1 LKQRVRV
8 LQDLPEMKLVGRR
21 VGPLVAG
28 QEAEFEPWEVKVL
41 ERHELVEPIQRFTTA
56 ELRKFILAEERA
68 PGLGPLPSN
77 FYAMVGQR
85 SASMRTSGQPDE
97 IEEFRAA
104 FEVLTEIRTH
114 KLLRAALSPANAEN
128 LLPEEQFFVNRLA
141 MALEDWGR
149 WLSELLE
156 KEVEIGETA

>member
-1 LKQRVRV
+1 
-8 LQDLPEMKLVGRR
+8 LPEMKLVGRR

-41 ERHELVEPIQRFTTA
+41 ERHKFVEPTQKLTTA
-56 ELRKFILAEERA
+56 ELRKFMLAEERA

-77 FYAMVGQR
+77 FYAMVAQR
-85 SASMRTSGQPDE
+85 AASVQTSCQPDE
-97 IEEFRAA
+97 VEEFRAA
-104 FEVLTEIRTH
+104 FEALAEIRTH

-128 LLPEEQFFVNRLA
+128 LLPEERFTVNRLA
-141 MALEDWGR
+141 SVLEDWGR
-149 WLSELLE
+149 WLDKLIE

>member
-1 LKQRVRV
+1 M
-8 LQDLPEMKLVGRR
+8 LQDLPEIKLVGRR

-41 ERHELVEPIQRFTTA
+41 ERHELVEPIQRLTTA
-56 ELRKFILAEERA
+56 ELRKFMLAEERA
-68 PGLGPLPSN
+68 PGLGSLPSN

-85 SASMRTSGQPDE
+85 SASMRTSSQPDE

-104 FEVLTEIRTH
+104 FEALTEIRTH

-128 LLPEEQFFVNRLA
+128 LLPEERFFVNRLA